1 MISCYTR
8 NGLQA
13 DPLLMR
19 TMHED
24 RKRVFVDAYKW
35 DVPHHDGLEIDQFD
49 NERAVYLAGKAANGT
64 HLASVRLLE
73 SDGDHILGTIFP
85 FLCDGE
91 VPRGPQVREIT
102 RSIASPRVSTAERRF
117 ARNLVAKAL
126 IEYALENDITTYT
139 AVCDIGYL
147 SRVLAAGWRCDP
159 LGMPRQVNGA
169 LVGAF
174 CIHIE
179 ADTFERMTPA
189 WRTDMPAL
197 ALDPAAFRAAA

>member
-1 MISCYTR
+1 MIR
-8 NGLQA
+8 NYSRTELLA
-13 DPLLMR
+13 DPVLAR

-24 RKRVFVDAYKW
+24 RKRVFIDTYKW
-35 DVPHHDGLEIDQFD
+35 DLPHDGGLEIDQFD
-49 NERAVYLAGKAANGT
+49 SDSAVYLAGKAANGS

-73 SDGDHILGTIFP
+73 TEREHILGSIFP
-85 FLCDGE
+85 FLCETD

-102 RSIASPRVSTAERRF
+102 RSIASPRVRTVERRF

-126 IEYALENDITTYT
+126 IEYALEYGITTYT

-159 LGMPRQVNGA
+159 LGMPQVVNGA
-169 LVGAF
+169 MIGAF

-179 ADTFERMTPA
+179 ADTFERMLPG

-197 ALDPAAFRAAA
+197 ALGEPVFRAAA